1 MVKENIITSPRSLEE
16 FKDWNPQD
24 GFKYEWYDGEIIKF
38 EGMKKKEFYIYL
50 NLLEFFV
57 EKGLIKLGGLVAEQD
72 VDLSPMQMRRPDIAF
87 FTKGQGKNMKEDV
100 DEVPQFTVEII
111 SKNDNFNNVEAKLEE
126 YFKYGVMV
134 VWIIIP
140 ELKKVKVYNSLK
152 ENKNCFDNDI
162 CSANSVLPEFEMTVN
177 QIFA

>member
-1 MVKENIITSPRSLEE
+1 
-16 FKDWNPQD
+16 
-24 GFKYEWYDGEIIKF
+24 
-38 EGMKKKEFYIYL
+38 MKKKEFYIYL